1 MDYLHNK
8 NLADNDGSTPCH
20 IAASEGNLE
29 LCRIIINNVNDKN
42 PADNEGHKSLHQAVY
57 NTSQLQICQLIIK
70 NISDKNPANED
81 GVTPLHFAALY
92 GLFET
97 CKLIANNIVNKC

>member
-1 MDYLHNK
+1 MYLQNK
-8 NLADNDGSTPCH
+8 NPTDNEGTTPLH

-57 NTSQLQICQLIIK
+57 NTSQLQICR
-70 NISDKNPANED
+70 DKNPANED